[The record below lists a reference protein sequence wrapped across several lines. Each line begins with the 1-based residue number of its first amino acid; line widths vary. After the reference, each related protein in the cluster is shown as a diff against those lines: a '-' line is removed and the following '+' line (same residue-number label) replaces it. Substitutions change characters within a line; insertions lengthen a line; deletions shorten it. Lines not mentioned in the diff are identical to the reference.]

1 MSSPSRSEH
10 LRASPPLFASPTL
23 DRLTRVHHLVPVA
36 IFVPIL
42 VVLAVLAFRAQGL
55 GALAWMAIG
64 YVCWTLT
71 EYWMHRTVFHL
82 EPEHPVGQRLHF
94 LIHGVHHEH
103 PNDPRR
109 LVMPPSAS
117 LPLAVLFAG
126 AFLLIAGTPRFFGL
140 FAGFVL
146 GYLVYDELHYAL
158 HHMTPRGR
166 LGRWLRELHMRH
178 HFQDD
183 TRGFGISA
191 PYWDRVFG
199 TQPGRRE
206 R

>member
-36 IFVPIL
+36 IFAPLL
-42 VVLAVLAFRAQGL
+42 VAFLVLAVRAQGL
-55 GALAWMAIG
+55 AALPWVAVG
-64 YVCWTLT
+64 YLAWTLT
-71 EYWMHRTVFHL
+71 EYWMHRVVFHF
-82 EPEHPVGQRLHF
+82 EPEHPIGQRLHW

-117 LPLAVLFAG
+117 VPLAVLFGA
-126 AFLLIAGTPRFFGL
+126 AFLLSAGTPRFFGL
-140 FAGFVL
+140 FAGFIA
-146 GYLVYDELHYAL
+146 GYLVYDELHYVL
-158 HHMTPRGR
+158 HHTRPRGR

-183 TRGFGISA
+183 TSGFGISA

-199 TQPGRRE
+199 TSPRSRE
-206 R
+206 P